1 MNDYDLFLYIGILML
16 PTCIAQ
22 IIPRLKRCN
31 TAPYSAFFFCIC
43 CNVGFGFLI
52 YYLIDEQNQEQTLYL
67 ILAIVF
73 LVFGYLPQIVPFS
86 IFCCPTSFEGNFL
99 INKEIF
105 GKLENNQDFF
115 NKLSQNRVFA
125 PVITVHCE
133 ASHDD
138 HYITTTRDSK
148 GRSTTEHRNREVVT
162 YRNSQIF
169 RYNSWQEGGN
179 PIRVDKGTSLI
190 HCVFTVS
197 FKLDQEAKN
206 ALNWLRDYMRRDAL
220 NHDRKV
226 RVWTNFEVPGMT
238 KTLCGTTMQNDKDLP
253 CAVTFLSSCFGRFI
267 FLLMTLIGYQSII
280 DAIWCAQ
287 GERLRLKLVKKI
299 SMQPKNNGNF
309 GLRAG
314 YLENDFEAAENTFH
328 VDNLQAPLIPP
339 NYQQPF
345 QFDSNANYNNYM
357 NSPYYQ
363 NFAQSNYGTQNENC
377 PQFYEVD
384 PIPINSNKPK
394 Q

>member
-105 GKLENNQDFF
+105 GKLENSQDFF

-169 RYNSWQEGGN
+169 RYNSWQEGWN
-179 PIRVDKGTSLI
+179 PIRVDKGI
-190 HCVFTVS
+190 
-197 FKLDQEAKN
+197 
-206 ALNWLRDYMRRDAL
+206 
-220 NHDRKV
+220 
-226 RVWTNFEVPGMT
+226 P
-238 KTLCGTTMQNDKDLP
+238 
-253 CAVTFLSSCFGRFI
+253 SSE
-267 FLLMTLIGYQSII
+267 LAS
-280 DAIWCAQ
+280 
-287 GERLRLKLVKKI
+287 
-299 SMQPKNNGNF
+299 
-309 GLRAG
+309 
-314 YLENDFEAAENTFH
+314 
-328 VDNLQAPLIPP
+328 
-339 NYQQPF
+339 
-345 QFDSNANYNNYM
+345 
-357 NSPYYQ
+357 
-363 NFAQSNYGTQNENC
+363 
-377 PQFYEVD
+377 
-384 PIPINSNKPK
+384 
-394 Q
+394 